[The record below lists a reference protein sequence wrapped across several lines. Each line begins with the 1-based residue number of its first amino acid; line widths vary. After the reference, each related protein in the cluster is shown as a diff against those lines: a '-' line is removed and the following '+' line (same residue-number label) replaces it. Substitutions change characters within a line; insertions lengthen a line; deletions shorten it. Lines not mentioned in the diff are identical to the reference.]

1 MYLYLPPCPDC
12 LTDVV
17 AKIKVYKKA
26 GNQLRMAKRIASW
39 KKVMDKKKEKASS
52 NFTDAAEAMEAA
64 TGGGASCNGAAPDA
78 DVAADLAKLKNCSV
92 SAAAL
97 CDSAMINDSN
107 IESCK
112 TNFEAFTAAF
122 DVNIARIYLHQI
134 IKSIFPPAGMSEG
147 HPRLLLLHGAAR
159 PGRHLRVRDRQHRGQ
174 GRQEEVQQPRRARQ
188 LRRLHHGAEVR
199 CWQGEWVGSGQ

>member
-1 MYLYLPPCPDC
+1 MFYPLSVNIIISLSIPPCPDC

-17 AKIKVYKKA
+17 AEIKVYKNA

-107 IESCK
+107 IDSCK
-112 TNFEAFTAAF
+112 TNFEAFTTAF
-122 DVNIARIYLHQI
+122 DVNIARIY
-134 IKSIFPPAGMSEG
+134 
-147 HPRLLLLHGAAR
+147 
-159 PGRHLRVRDRQHRGQ
+159 
-174 GRQEEVQQPRRARQ
+174 
-188 LRRLHHGAEVR
+188 
-199 CWQGEWVGSGQ
+199 

>member
-1 MYLYLPPCPDC
+1 MYLYLPPCADC

-26 GNQLRMAKRIASW
+26 GNHLRMAKRIASW

-97 CDSAMINDSN
+97 CDSAMINDTN
-107 IESCK
+107 IDSCK

-122 DVNIARIYLHQI
+122 DVNIARISVHQI
-134 IKSIFPPAGMSEG
+134 INSLYI
-147 HPRLLLLHGAAR
+147 
-159 PGRHLRVRDRQHRGQ
+159 PGRSV
-174 GRQEEVQQPRRARQ
+174 
-188 LRRLHHGAEVR
+188 
-199 CWQGEWVGSGQ
+199 